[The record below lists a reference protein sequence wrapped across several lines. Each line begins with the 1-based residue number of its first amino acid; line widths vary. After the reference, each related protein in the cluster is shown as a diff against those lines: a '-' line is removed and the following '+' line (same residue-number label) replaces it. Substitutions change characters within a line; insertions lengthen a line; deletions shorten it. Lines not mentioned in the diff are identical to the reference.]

1 MKIKSKLL
9 LSFLVATLIPVLI
22 VALLTIR
29 NVTEQAREN
38 FLISSSLDMKLVNS
52 NFATF
57 FDAVGHTV
65 SAMATYPAV
74 TDANSNDTLSTYFG
88 EARKPAQVATS
99 KGGREKQ
106 IFDYFSSIGESNPT
120 LGYVYMSDSRG
131 GYVEWPGTGDYGDWD
146 PRKREWYTKGREA
159 NFTLARRDGY
169 YWEPDDAVY
178 VTVLKG
184 FKDNSGQFSGVVAAD
199 VSLKALTDMAQK
211 VRLGETGFLMVVEGS
226 GTLLVDGHKPD
237 NNFKKISSLP
247 DAYFTTI
254 ANTDNGPVELD
265 IDGVAYMA
273 NVYTSPELGW
283 KFIGLKQADEV
294 YASARELTWITLAV
308 SLVLVSLFAIA
319 GVIIAR
325 RIVNPINLVTD
336 GLRIIAQGEGDL
348 TRRLDRLSSDE
359 TGELARWFNQFIE
372 SIQGMIRVI
381 KENAISMDGV
391 SSDTNKRTTEMAAT
405 LQRQLSSVEQIV
417 TAVTEMSSAA
427 NEVAQTCVQT
437 ADVSE
442 QGLAAT
448 RNGKEVIARSTSGV
462 NKLGSSIQN
471 SSKVIQELEKETDNI
486 NNILTTI
493 QQIAEQT
500 NLLALNAAIEAARAG
515 EQGRGFAV
523 VADEVRNLAKRTQD
537 STEQINDILNL
548 LVTRIK
554 DVTVSM
560 DQSLVESNKA
570 IVLSEEVMEAFESIE
585 GKVQQIRDMTMQ
597 IASATE
603 EQHLVTEE
611 INQNIVTINDAV
623 AKISDQASEVESY
636 AAEQSTLS
644 TQLKNLVQRF
654 RTE

>member
-1 MKIKSKLL
+1 MKIRSKLL
-9 LSFLVATLIPVLI
+9 VSFLVATLIPVLV

-29 NVTEQAREN
+29 NVTEQARDN
-38 FLISSSLDMKLVNS
+38 FLVSSSLDMKLVNS
-52 NFATF
+52 GFATF
-57 FDAVGHTV
+57 FDSVGHTV
-65 SAMATYPAV
+65 SALAEYPAV
-74 TDANSNDTLSTYFG
+74 KDAKGDALSTYFN
-88 EARKPAQVATS
+88 EAHKPAQIATA

-106 IFDYFSSIGESNPT
+106 IFDYFSSVGNNNPT
-120 LGYVYMSDSRG
+120 LGYVYMGDTQG

-146 PRKREWYTKGREA
+146 PRKREWYTKGQDA

-169 YWEPDDAVY
+169 YWEPDNAVY

-184 FKDNSGQFSGVVAAD
+184 FKDNAGQFAGVVAAD
-199 VSLKALTDMAQK
+199 VSLKALTEMAQK

-226 GTLLVDGHKPD
+226 GTVLVDGRQPA
-237 NNFKKISSLP
+237 NNFKKINELP
-247 DAYFTTI
+247 GEYFAAI
-254 ANTDNGPVELD
+254 ARTANGPVDLD

-283 KFIGLKQADEV
+283 KFVGLKQADEV
-294 YASARELTWITLAV
+294 YTSARELTWITLAV
-308 SLVLVSLFAIA
+308 CAVLVILFGIA

-348 TRRLDRLSSDE
+348 TRRLPRLSADE

-372 SIQGMIRVI
+372 SIQSMIRVI
-381 KENAISMDGV
+381 KESAIRMDGV
-391 SSDTNKRTTEMAAT
+391 SADTNKRTTAMSGT
-405 LQRQLSSVEQIV
+405 LQNQLSSVEQIV

-427 NEVAQTCVQT
+427 NEVAKTCVQT

-471 SSKVIQELEKETDNI
+471 SSKAIQELEKETVNI
-486 NNILTTI
+486 NNILSTI

-523 VADEVRNLAKRTQD
+523 VADEVRHLAKRTQD
-537 STEQINDILNL
+537 STGEINNILNL
-548 LVTRIK
+548 LVSRIK
-554 DVTVSM
+554 EVTLSM
-560 DQSLVESNKA
+560 NQSLVESEGA
-570 IVLSEEVMEAFESIE
+570 IALSGEVLAAFESIE
-585 GKVQQIRDMTMQ
+585 GKVQMIRDMTMQ
-597 IASATE
+597 IATATE

-623 AKISDQASEVESY
+623 AQISAQAAEVENY
-636 AAEQSTLS
+636 AEEQSALS
-644 TQLKNLVQRF
+644 GELKQLVDRF
-654 RTE
+654 RT

>member
-9 LSFLVATLIPVLI
+9 VSFLVATLIPVLI

-38 FLISSSLDMKLVNS
+38 FLVSSSLDMKLVNS
-52 NFATF
+52 SFATF
-57 FDAVGHTV
+57 FESVGHTV
-65 SAMATYPAV
+65 SALAEYPAV
-74 TDANSNDTLSTYFG
+74 KDAKGDALSTYFN
-88 EARKPAQVATS
+88 EAHKPAQIATA

-106 IFDYFSSIGESNPT
+106 IFDYFSSIGNNNPT
-120 LGYVYMSDSRG
+120 LGYVYMGDTEG

-146 PRKREWYTKGREA
+146 PRKREWYTKGRDA
-159 NFTLARRDGY
+159 NFALARRDGY

-184 FKDNSGQFSGVVAAD
+184 FKDNAGAFAGVVAAD

-211 VRLGETGFLMVVEGS
+211 VRFGETGFLMVVEGS
-226 GTLLVDGHKPD
+226 GTLLVDGHQPN
-237 NNFKKISSLP
+237 NNFKKISELP
-247 DAYFTTI
+247 GEYFASI
-254 ANTDNGPVELD
+254 AETASGPVELD

-283 KFIGLKQADEV
+283 KFVGLKQADEV
-294 YASARELTWITLAV
+294 YTSARELTWITLAV
-308 SLVLVSLFAIA
+308 CAVLVTLFGIA

-348 TRRLDRLSSDE
+348 TRRLARLGADE

-372 SIQGMIRVI
+372 SIQNMIRVI
-381 KENAISMDGV
+381 KESAIRMDAV
-391 SSDTNKRTTEMAAT
+391 SADTNKRTTAMSAT
-405 LQRQLSSVEQIV
+405 LQSQLSSVEQIV

-427 NEVAQTCVQT
+427 NEVAKTCVQT

-471 SSKVIQELEKETDNI
+471 SSKVIQELEKETVNI
-486 NNILTTI
+486 NNILSTI

-523 VADEVRNLAKRTQD
+523 VADEVRHLAKRTQD
-537 STEQINDILNL
+537 STGEINHILNL
-548 LVTRIK
+548 LVNRIK
-554 DVTVSM
+554 EVTVSM
-560 DQSLVESNKA
+560 NQSLVESEGA
-570 IVLSEEVMEAFESIE
+570 ITLSGEVLAAFESIE
-585 GKVQQIRDMTMQ
+585 GKVQMIRDMTMQ
-597 IASATE
+597 IATATE

-611 INQNIVTINDAV
+611 INQNIVTINEAV
-623 AKISDQASEVESY
+623 AQISIQAAEVESY

-644 TQLKNLVQRF
+644 SELKQLVGRF
-654 RTE
+654 RTD